1 MISVNL
7 RLFAFFLLLIHP
19 FFSFIYPFATV
30 RLYSKRSIIN
40 GVFIYSIGDTIASLF
55 LNQFSISRLLGICLI
70 GGLIYSFEIPNYFKW
85 IDEQTKSSDN
95 NQKSLKNSLIRTA
108 LALLYF
114 NPLWIARHL
123 LFINLFSLQTQNI
136 NLSLLSIASK
146 SFLINIPISFLANY
160 LIQNVL
166 PYKYRFTG
174 SAVFSSLMS
183 IYYAVSAVWFK

>member
-1 MISVNL
+1 L
-7 RLFAFFLLLIHP
+7 K
-19 FFSFIYPFATV
+19 FS
-30 RLYSKRSIIN
+30 YSKRSIIN
-40 GVFIYSIGDTIASLF
+40 GVFIYSIGDTIASLL
-55 LNQFSISRLLGICLI
+55 LNQFSVTRLLGMCLI

-85 IDEQTKSSDN
+85 IDERTKSSDN
-95 NQKSLKNSLIRTA
+95 NQKSLKNSLIRTG

-123 LFINLFSLQTQNI
+123 LFINLFSQQYENI
-136 NLSLLSIASK
+136 NFSLLGIASL
-146 SFLINIPISFLANY
+146 SFLVNIPISFAANY

-174 SAVFSSLMS
+174 SAVFSSLMA